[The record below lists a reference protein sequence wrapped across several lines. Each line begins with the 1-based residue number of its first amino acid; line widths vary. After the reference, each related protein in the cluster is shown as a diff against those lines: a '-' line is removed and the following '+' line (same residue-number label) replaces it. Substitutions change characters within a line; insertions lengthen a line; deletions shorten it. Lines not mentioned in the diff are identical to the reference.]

1 MKLFVGNLSWDA
13 TEEELKQLFSTVGE
27 VVSVKIIQDHNT
39 GKSKGFGFVEM
50 KDQVAGD
57 AAIHTLNDTN
67 LNGRPLRIS
76 QAREMSERRERPAGG
91 GGGRRFGPPRSGGFG
106 GERRGGGGHGGGG
119 YNRRP
124 FRQESRPFEQS
135 GNAPEEIGS
144 EE

>member
-13 TEEELKQLFSTVGE
+13 SEEELKQLFTTVGE
-27 VVSVKIIQDHNT
+27 VVSVKIIQDRNT

-50 KDQVAGD
+50 KDEAAGQ
-57 AAIHTLNDTN
+57 AAIQTLNDSN
-67 LNGRPLRIS
+67 FYGRPLRIS
-76 QAREMSERRERPAGG
+76 QATEMKERRDRPPGG

-106 GERRGGGGHGGGG
+106 ERRGGSGGGGGG
-119 YNRRP
+119 YGRRP

-135 GNAPEEIGS
+135 ESIPEEAVS